1 MSGNI
6 YDMDMTINFLL
17 QATRVLHVGNYD
29 EDELSM
35 ITNFMVAVD
44 NDILNDY
51 NNTCTIVSYDSD
63 LQLYI
68 EILDELINIFEEREE
83 YEKCEILKIK
93 KEESLIIMENKTI

>member
-44 NDILNDY
+44 NDILNGY
-51 NNTCTIVSYDSD
+51 YSTCTLLTYYND
-63 LQLYI
+63 LELYI
-68 EILDELINIFEEREE
+68 EIVEALIYIYEENEE
-83 YEKCEILKIK
+83 YEKCIMLKNK
-93 KEESLIIMENKTI
+93 KEETK